1 MGISWDASIKQN
13 DMTEMEMKGLLLK
26 LADLGV
32 TGVKVAY
39 EGGGDS
45 GAIEWIGYTNRP
57 CETPNDVDDEV
68 EAWVSPALAELDQGA
83 YSLIEDFAH
92 TKILDDIED
101 WWNNE
106 GGYGELSICIP
117 SGEYMISNN
126 VRVVHSENY
135 LHDGNLIN
143 KSLD

>member
-1 MGISWDASIKQN
+1 
-13 DMTEMEMKGLLLK
+13 MTEMEMTGLLLK
-26 LADLGV
+26 LTDLGV
-32 TGVKVAY
+32 TGVKVSY

-45 GAIEWIGYTNRP
+45 GAVEWIGYTTEP
-57 CETPNDVDDEV
+57 CETPNHV
-68 EAWVSPALAELDQGA
+68 EDNIMAWDAPSLAELDSSA
-83 YSLIEDFAH
+83 HTLIEDFAT
-92 TKILDDIED
+92 TKLLDNIED

-135 LHDGNLIN
+135 THDGNLIK
-143 KSLD
+143 KSLE